1 MADFIIMPKLGL
13 NMDSGK
19 LTRWLKKEGDS
30 VAKGEVVCEIET
42 DKAVMEVE
50 SSTSGVVRR
59 LLAAQEQNV
68 PVTLPIAIVGT
79 PGEDIVPMLVEAAAL
94 LGTKVDQATTENVP
108 VVNVVAAAASG
119 EVAGRRLISPRARR
133 YLKEHNVDAASIA
146 ISGSGPEGSVVE
158 ADVINFLKSRTGV
171 PVGASTK
178 VAKQDLEAPTQRT
191 PVRSDRE
198 ILTTIPYTGV
208 RRVIGERLSQSK
220 FTAPHLYF
228 TTSVDMS
235 RILSLRT
242 EFNEA
247 QKLPVSMNTLI
258 VKAGAEALQA
268 HPELNASLVGEDIVQ
283 YRSVNIG
290 IAVAAQNGLI
300 VPVVRNVQD
309 KTLLQLS
316 IEAEELI
323 TKAQAGKLMP
333 DDYQSGTFTI
343 SNLGMFGVENF
354 TAIINPPEAAILS
367 VSSILKKAVVI
378 TENGADVVV
387 IRPMMS
393 VTVSV
398 DHRLIDGL
406 AAVQFLGAVKDN
418 LEKPLSLLL

>member
-1 MADFIIMPKLGL
+1 MANFIIMPKLGL

-50 SSTSGVVRR
+50 SSASGVVRR
-59 LLAAQEQNV
+59 LLAEQEQDV
-68 PVTLPIAIVGT
+68 PVTLPIAIVGA
-79 PGEDIVPMLVEAAAL
+79 PGEDIGAMLAEAATL
-94 LGTKVDQATTENVP
+94 LGTKIDEAATENIP
-108 VVNVVAAAASG
+108 VAKMVAAAALG
-119 EVAGRRLISPRARR
+119 EVTGRRLISPRARR
-133 YLKEHNVDAASIA
+133 YLKEHNVDASIA
-146 ISGSGPEGSVVE
+146 ITGSGPAGSVVE

-171 PVGASTK
+171 PAVSSK
-178 VAKQDLEAPTQRT
+178 VAKQDIEAPTQRT

-198 ILTTIPYTGV
+198 ILRTISYTGV

-247 QKLPVSMNTLI
+247 QKQPVSLNTLI
-258 VKAGAEALQA
+258 VRAVAKALLA
-268 HPELNASLVGEDIVQ
+268 HPELNASLVEEDIVQ

-290 IAVAAQNGLI
+290 IAVAAPNGLI

-323 TKAQAGKLMP
+323 KKAQECKLMP
-333 DDYQSGTFTI
+333 GDYQTGTFTI
-343 SNLGMFGVENF
+343 SNLGMYGVENF

-378 TENGADVVV
+378 TENGAEVVV

-406 AAVQFLGAVKDN
+406 AAVQFLGDVKDN